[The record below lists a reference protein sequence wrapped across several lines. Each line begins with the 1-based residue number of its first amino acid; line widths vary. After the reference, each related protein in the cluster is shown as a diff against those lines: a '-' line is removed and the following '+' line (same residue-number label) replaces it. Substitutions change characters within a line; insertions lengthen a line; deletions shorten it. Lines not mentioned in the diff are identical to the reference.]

1 MIRTLRIT
9 SVLTAVAAVV
19 LLVVQVTFAAEAAKE
34 LEFTSIVDKFKKDKG
49 TKTATK
55 DKDVSPLVKQAQNFA
70 LYLDPPPKP
79 KPKSTKKRKTATP
92 RGPRPKAN
100 VKAKFKLI
108 GTSYYAAHPELS
120 LALIDEPGK
129 GYRWVRQSGSVG
141 HLVIHEV
148 KNGSIIVKDGSKTS
162 ELVAERPA
170 KRSLIKGQSSKPAI
184 TGSSTITASQAVDE
198 NGEPLDP
205 EQLKKQREEGEKM
218 MAEFSQMLESMQMTT
233 AEAKK
238 LSSLGK
244 KLGNV
249 SQDPNKMRNSQAKKA
264 ERLSKIKAARNLRRT
279 RKNKNRKNID
289 RNAPPSL

>member
-19 LLVVQVTFAAEAAKE
+19 LLVFQVALGAPAAKE
-34 LEFTSIVDKFKKDKG
+34 PEFTSVVEKFKKDKS

-55 DKDVSPLVKQAQNFA
+55 DKDVSPLVKQAQSFA
-70 LYLDPPPKP
+70 LYLDPPKP
-79 KPKSTKKRKTATP
+79 KPRPAKTTRKATP
-92 RGPRPKAN
+92 KGARPKAA

-129 GYRWVRQSGSVG
+129 GYRWVRQSSSVG

-148 KNGSIIVKDGSKTS
+148 KNGSIIVKDGSETS
-162 ELVAERPA
+162 ELIAERPA
-170 KRSLIKGQSSKPAI
+170 KRSLIKGQSSKQAT
-184 TGSSTITASQAVDE
+184 TGSSTITPSRAVAED
-198 NGEPLDP
+198 GKPLDP

-218 MAEFSQMLESMQMTT
+218 MAEFEQMIGSMQMSTT
-233 AEAKK
+233 ETKK
-238 LSSLGK
+238 LDRLGK
-244 KLGNV
+244 KLKNQ
-249 SQDPNKMRNSQAKKA
+249 SRDPNAVRNPKNAKA

-279 RKNKNRKNID
+279 RKNKDRKNTD